1 MERMMKVKD
10 LFAGVFVGKP
20 LKLRNLYSAQDTEKA
35 IKSNK
40 VSAQTVTIKNN
51 STGEVIGKRTLY
63 QK

>member
-1 MERMMKVKD
+1 MKVKD

-20 LKLRNLYSAQDTEKA
+20 LKLHNLYSASDTEKA
-35 IKSNK
+35 IKSDK
-40 VSAQTVTIKNN
+40 VSAQTIIVKNN